1 MHRLLLEGSIHV
13 SACLLDPHSRPTKLR
28 IQVTIAYSG
37 NASDFCVFFV
47 IKIYCE
53 LIFLMHLIQLPG
65 PGQQHVTALE
75 DKYDEDEVDDD
86 RRALIN
92 IERNIANIERS
103 MSASQLEQA
112 HYRMQFSTEHTF
124 SR

>member
-1 MHRLLLEGSIHV
+1 MALHRLLLEGSIHV

-37 NASDFCVFFV
+37 RFL
-47 IKIYCE
+47 YCS
-53 LIFLMHLIQLPG
+53 IFINFTMNFYVLMHFIQILG
-65 PGQQHVTALE
+65 PGQQHVTAVE

-86 RRALIN
+86 KRALIN
-92 IERNIANIERS
+92 IERNIANIERT

-112 HYRMQFSTEHTF
+112 HYRMGKGKEKI
-124 SR
+124 